1 VPQPP
6 KAEATEMAV
15 EFLSNPDDGL
25 PRSTAAM
32 PPWTSRLIWNL
43 TAKASD
49 VCLHYVDRFRRPLFA
64 FIFFLYLAGFTGQWR
79 MEPDSA
85 LFLSLGRNLSRGLG
99 YSYLGHPHPLA
110 YPGLPYLWA
119 VMFKIFGDTSLL
131 PQHIA
136 MLLMT
141 FATLAM
147 VYRLFF
153 LHCDRPT
160 AVLMT
165 IGVALTKTF
174 FRYAYELR
182 SDIPYMLGVM
192 MFLAGYEAILTR
204 PARSKRWYDWL
215 FLIGGLFIAA
225 STRPTMVAL
234 LLAVAGTVVWEC
246 IRRRMNWRSLAV
258 LAGLLLAVVLIF
270 HALDPRRAA
279 ANSTHLQ
286 YEEFVVQSVAANFGA
301 NISANVGE
309 MLKIAVT
316 DAMLQVRFG
325 LFNIPI
331 SLLLIALAIGL
342 VRRRVLWGL
351 FVAANVLMLLVI
363 QPMDRYF
370 LPIMPLLAFGW
381 WLFLRWTNDALPRR
395 WGNLLFLVLL
405 ALGIGPNFCKVGGVI
420 LDQRQRT
427 ISGLGKAGLDVSI
440 KLLPAPDS
448 IWAQR
453 GRLELHESETYVPT
467 AAIAQEI
474 RRDVEPDAI
483 VLICHPLGRIVAYLS
498 DRQVADSPSFAWLD
512 LQNHP
517 VYLLQPTDMP
527 TTDLLQQNHL
537 QSGPSIATVPN
548 TSHPAWTLH
557 RTQPLR

>member
-1 VPQPP
+1 MP
-6 KAEATEMAV
+6 V
-15 EFLSNPDDGL
+15 ESPSDPASGL
-25 PRSTAAM
+25 PPSSAAV
-32 PPWTSRLIWNL
+32 PTWSSRLLWHP
-43 TAKASD
+43 TANASD
-49 VCLHYVDRFRRPLFA
+49 ICLHYVDRFRRPLFA
-64 FIFFLYLAGFTGQWR
+64 FIALLYLAGFTGQWQ

-119 VMFKIFGDTSLL
+119 AMFKIFGDSSLL

-147 VYRLFF
+147 VYRLFY
-153 LHCDRPT
+153 LHVDRPT

-165 IGVALTKTF
+165 VGVALTKTF

-192 MFLAGYEAILTR
+192 MFLAGYEAILAR
-204 PARSKRWYDWL
+204 PPRSKKWYDWF
-215 FLIGGLFIAA
+215 FLIAGLFIAA
-225 STRPTMVAL
+225 ATRPTMVAL
-234 LLAVAGTVVWEC
+234 LLAIAATILWQT
-246 IRRRMNWRSLAV
+246 IHRRMSWRSLAL
-258 LAGLLLAVVLIF
+258 LAGLLIAVPLTF

-279 ANSTHLQ
+279 TDATHLQ
-286 YEEFVVQSVAANFGA
+286 YEEFVVQSVAANLGA
-301 NISANVGE
+301 HISTNLGE

-325 LFNIPI
+325 LLNIPI
-331 SLLLIALAIGL
+331 SLLLIALAVGL

-370 LPIMPLLAFGW
+370 LPIMPLLTFGW
-381 WLFLRWTNDALPRR
+381 WLFLQWTNNALPRR
-395 WGNLLFLVLL
+395 WGNLAFLALL
-405 ALGIGPNFCKVGGVI
+405 SLGIGPNFSKVGGVI
-420 LDQRQRT
+420 LDQRQRAL
-427 ISGLGKAGLDVSI
+427 SGLGKGGLDVSI
-440 KLLPAPDS
+440 KLLPAPQS
-448 IWAQR
+448 MWSQP

-467 AAIAQEI
+467 AAIAQQI
-474 RRDVEPDAI
+474 RHDVEPDAI
-483 VLICHPLGRIVAYLS
+483 VLAPHPLGRIVAYLS
-498 DRQVADSPSFAWLD
+498 DRNVADSPSFAWID

-517 VYLLQPTDMP
+517 IYLLEPADAATL
-527 TTDLLQQNHL
+527 DLLQQNHL
-537 QSGPSIATVPN
+537 QLGPAIATVPN
-548 TSHPAWTLH
+548 TSHPTWTLH
-557 RTQPLR
+557 LAR